1 MDLIKMLEDLA
12 ADKPKITKGKDFI
25 TISFKNKKSGRPKT
39 KKYVRHSSKIIEE
52 DLWVHITDQQKH

>member
-52 DLWVHITDQQKH
+52 DL

>member
-12 ADKPKITKGKDFI
+12 ADKPEINKGKDFI

-39 KKYVRHSSKIIEE
+39 KKYVRHSSKINGWWTQKEEE
-52 DLWVHITDQQKH
+52 DDE